1 MKRIQTC
8 VVICCIIITLFAPV
22 GSIVLN
28 QFGDHFVT
36 LLRISSADDNGFAV
50 STASGT
56 TVYIVNGKI
65 ANTAGT
71 PDDCEMDF
79 MVKDGRWYFF
89 DEDQSFSYAVSKE
102 RDLPI
107 EENTTVAFDAGNA
120 ADYETVA
127 TKYTS
132 SIIEKQSHTVVCRF
146 WRESVKN
153 LLDTV
158 LQVLFYVTLGMDVIF
173 IGLSYILQWR
183 DHRRKQTNG
192 GSNETP
198 NA

>member
-8 VVICCIIITLFAPV
+8 VVICCIIITLFAPI

-28 QFGDHFVT
+28 QFGNHFVT
-36 LLRISSADDNGFAV
+36 LLRISFADDNGFAV

-65 ANTAGT
+65 ADTAGS

-120 ADYETVA
+120 ADYETA
-127 TKYTS
+127 TTKYTS
-132 SIIEKQSHTVVCRF
+132 SIIEKQSHTVVCSF
-146 WRESVKN
+146 WRESVRN
-153 LLDTV
+153 LLNTV
-158 LQVLFYVTLGMDVIF
+158 LQVLFYVTLGVDVIF
-173 IGLSYILQWR
+173 TGWLYILQWR
-183 DHRRKQTNG
+183 DRRRK
-192 GSNETP
+192 SSE
-198 NA
+198 

>member
-1 MKRIQTC
+1 MKYVRTC
-8 VVICCIIITLFAPV
+8 AIICVIITLFASI

-36 LLRISSADDNGFAV
+36 LLRISSADGNGFAV

-65 ANTAGT
+65 ADTAGS
-71 PDDCEMDF
+71 PDGCDMDF

-102 RDLPI
+102 RDRPV

-120 ADYETVA
+120 ANYEIAT

-132 SIIEKQSHTVVCRF
+132 KIVEKQSRTVICSF
-146 WRESVKN
+146 WREGIKDS
-153 LLDTV
+153 LDTALLV
-158 LQVLFYVTLGMDVIF
+158 SIYVTLGGGVIF
-173 IGLSYILQWR
+173 TGWLYILLR
-183 DHRRKQTNG
+183 HDRRSK
-192 GSNETP
+192 SSE
-198 NA
+198 

>member
-1 MKRIQTC
+1 MKYVRTC
-8 VVICCIIITLFAPV
+8 AIVCTIAIFLSSV

-65 ANTAGT
+65 VNTAGT

-89 DEDQSFSYAVSKE
+89 DEDQSFSYPVSKE
-102 RDLPI
+102 RDRLI
-107 EENTTVAFDAGNA
+107 EENSTVAFDAGNA
-120 ADYETVA
+120 ADYEIKT
-127 TKYTS
+127 TKYTCK
-132 SIIEKQSHTVVCRF
+132 IVEKQSQTVVCSL
-146 WRESVKN
+146 WRESVRN
-153 LLDTV
+153 LLSTV
-158 LQVLFYVTLGMDVIF
+158 LQVLFYTAIGATVIF
-173 IGLSYILQWR
+173 SCLCYLLPR
-183 DHRRKQTNG
+183 YNRRRSK
-192 GSNETP
+192 SSE
-198 NA
+198 